1 MQLIKACKEL
11 LIQQPFY
18 GLFMLNLRKEIV
30 DNNHSVK
37 TAAVGLNGVN
47 FTLYV
52 NKTFWE
58 GLTDNE
64 QIAVLTH
71 EVMHICFFHLTDE
84 FKADN
89 PYNMNIAEDVS
100 INQLITGLPGG
111 CVTLQSL
118 SKILGKKLEPNRGS
132 WYYYREIEDFAKK
145 YPDKCMLGV
154 GVGDFKQIDDH
165 TMWPSDISEAE
176 RKLYENQIKS
186 KLKET
191 EAFINKQAGHIPGE
205 LKEILEKIKNNPP
218 VFNWRNYLRRV
229 VGDSISSD
237 LQLTRMRPSKR
248 LPDARGTRLKRKLN
262 ICVVIDTS
270 GSINMNNF
278 SDFMS
283 EINHIY
289 KTGVEITIVECD
301 TKITKI
307 CKFDKKSKFEFVG
320 RGGTDV
326 TDAISYYKEH
336 KEFSSCVIFTDGYL
350 SKFTFSTYK
359 NLIWIITSDGNK
371 SQKFPGITVLIP

>member
-37 TAAVGLNGVN
+37 TAAVGPNGVN

-145 YPDKCMLGV
+145 HPDKCMLGV

-176 RKLYENQIKS
+176 RKLYENQVKS

-248 LPDARGTRLKRKLN
+248 LPDARGTRLKRKPN

>member
-37 TAAVGLNGVN
+37 TAAVGPNGVN

-145 YPDKCMLGV
+145 HPDKCMLGV

-248 LPDARGTRLKRKLN
+248 LPDARGTRLKRKPN

>member
-37 TAAVGLNGVN
+37 TAAVGPNGVN

-145 YPDKCMLGV
+145 HPDKCMLGV
-154 GVGDFKQIDDH
+154 GVGEFKQIDDH

-176 RKLYENQIKS
+176 RKLYENQVKS

-248 LPDARGTRLKRKLN
+248 LPDARGTRLKRKPN

-320 RGGTDV
+320 RGGTDM

>member
-37 TAAVGLNGVN
+37 TAAVGPNGVN

-145 YPDKCMLGV
+145 HPDKCMLGV
-154 GVGDFKQIDDH
+154 GVGEFKQIDDH

-176 RKLYENQIKS
+176 RKLYENQVKS

-248 LPDARGTRLKRKLN
+248 LPDARGTRLKRKPN

>member
-30 DNNHSVK
+30 DSNHSVK
-37 TAAVGLNGVN
+37 TAAVGPNGVN

-100 INQLITGLPGG
+100 INQLITGLPSG

-118 SKILGKKLEPNRGS
+118 SKILSKKLEPNRGS

-145 YPDKCMLGV
+145 HPDKCMPGV

-176 RKLYENQIKS
+176 RKLYENQVKS

-248 LPDARGTRLKRKLN
+248 LPDARGTRLKRKPN

-320 RGGTDV
+320 RGGTDI
-326 TDAISYYKEH
+326 TDAISYYREH

>member
-30 DNNHSVK
+30 DNDHSVK
-37 TAAVGLNGVN
+37 TAAVGPNGVN

-71 EVMHICFFHLTDE
+71 KVMHICFFHLTDE

-145 YPDKCMLGV
+145 HPDKCMLGV

-176 RKLYENQIKS
+176 RKLYENQVKS

-248 LPDARGTRLKRKLN
+248 LPDARGTRLKRKPN

-320 RGGTDV
+320 RGGTDM

>member
-37 TAAVGLNGVN
+37 TAAVGPNGVN

-145 YPDKCMLGV
+145 HPDKCMLGV

-176 RKLYENQIKS
+176 RKLYENQVKS

-248 LPDARGTRLKRKLN
+248 LPDARGTRLKRKPN

-278 SDFMS
+278 SNFMS

-320 RGGTDV
+320 RGGTDM

>member
-37 TAAVGLNGVN
+37 TAAVGPNGVN

-71 EVMHICFFHLTDE
+71 EVMHICFFHLHDE

-145 YPDKCMLGV
+145 HPDKCMLGV

-176 RKLYENQIKS
+176 RKLYENQVKS

-205 LKEILEKIKNNPP
+205 LKEILKKIKNNPP

-248 LPDARGTRLKRKLN
+248 LPDARGTRLKRKPN

-320 RGGTDV
+320 RGGTDM

>member
-37 TAAVGLNGVN
+37 TAAVGPNGVN

-145 YPDKCMLGV
+145 HPDKCMLGV

-176 RKLYENQIKS
+176 RKLYENQVKS

-218 VFNWRNYLRRV
+218 VFNWRNYFRRV

-248 LPDARGTRLKRKLN
+248 LPDARGTRLKRKPN

>member
-37 TAAVGLNGVN
+37 TAAVGPNGVN

-145 YPDKCMLGV
+145 HPDKCMLGV

-176 RKLYENQIKS
+176 RKLYENQVKS

-248 LPDARGTRLKRKLN
+248 LPDARGTRLKRKPN

-320 RGGTDV
+320 RGGTDM

>member
-1 MQLIKACKEL
+1 
-11 LIQQPFY
+11 
-18 GLFMLNLRKEIV
+18 
-30 DNNHSVK
+30 
-37 TAAVGLNGVN
+37 
-47 FTLYV
+47 
-52 NKTFWE
+52 
-58 GLTDNE
+58 
-64 QIAVLTH
+64 
-71 EVMHICFFHLTDE
+71 MHICFFHLTDE

-145 YPDKCMLGV
+145 HPDKCMLGV

-248 LPDARGTRLKRKLN
+248 LPDARGTRLKRKPN

-289 KTGVEITIVECD
+289 KQ
-301 TKITKI
+301 
-307 CKFDKKSKFEFVG
+307 
-320 RGGTDV
+320 
-326 TDAISYYKEH
+326 A
-336 KEFSSCVIFTDGYL
+336 
-350 SKFTFSTYK
+350 
-359 NLIWIITSDGNK
+359 
-371 SQKFPGITVLIP
+371 

>member
-37 TAAVGLNGVN
+37 TAAVGPNGVN

-145 YPDKCMLGV
+145 HPDKCMLGV

-176 RKLYENQIKS
+176 RKLYENQVKS

-248 LPDARGTRLKRKLN
+248 LPDARGTRLKRKPN

-320 RGGTDV
+320 RGDTDV

>member
-37 TAAVGLNGVN
+37 TAAVGPNGVN

-145 YPDKCMLGV
+145 HPDKCMLGV

-248 LPDARGTRLKRKLN
+248 LPDARGTRLKRKQN

-320 RGGTDV
+320 RGDTDM

>member
-37 TAAVGLNGVN
+37 TAAVGPNGVN

-100 INQLITGLPGG
+100 INQLITRLPGG

-145 YPDKCMLGV
+145 HPDKCML

-176 RKLYENQIKS
+176 RKLYENQVKS

-248 LPDARGTRLKRKLN
+248 LPDARGTRLKRKPN

>member
-37 TAAVGLNGVN
+37 TAAVGPNGVN

-145 YPDKCMLGV
+145 HPDKCMLGV

-176 RKLYENQIKS
+176 RKLYENQVKS

-248 LPDARGTRLKRKLN
+248 LPDARGTRLKRKPN

-320 RGGTDV
+320 RRDTDI
-326 TDAISYYKEH
+326 TDAISYYREH

>member
-18 GLFMLNLRKEIV
+18 GLFMMNLRKEIV

-37 TAAVGLNGVN
+37 TAAVGPNGVN

-145 YPDKCMLGV
+145 HPDKCMLGV

-176 RKLYENQIKS
+176 RKLYENQVKS

-248 LPDARGTRLKRKLN
+248 LPDARGTRLKRKPN

-320 RGGTDV
+320 RGGTDM

>member
-37 TAAVGLNGVN
+37 TAAVGPNGVN

-145 YPDKCMLGV
+145 HPDKCMLGV

-176 RKLYENQIKS
+176 RKLYENQVKS

-248 LPDARGTRLKRKLN
+248 LPDARGTRLKRKPN

-320 RGGTDV
+320 RGGTDM

-371 SQKFPGITVLIP
+371 SQKFPEITVLIP

>member
-1 MQLIKACKEL
+1 MQLIKAAKEL
-11 LIQQPFY
+11 LILEPFY
-18 GLFMLNLRKEIV
+18 GFFLLGLRKEIV
-30 DNNHSVK
+30 DNDHPIK
-37 TAAVGLNGVN
+37 TAAVGPNGVS

-52 NKTFWE
+52 NNTFWNT
-58 GLTDNE
+58 LSNSE
-64 QIAVLTH
+64 QISVLKH
-71 EVMHICFFHLTDE
+71 ELMHICFFHLTDE

-145 YPDKCMLGV
+145 HPDKCMLGV

-248 LPDARGTRLKRKLN
+248 LPDARGTRLKRKPN

-320 RGGTDV
+320 RGGTDM

>member
-37 TAAVGLNGVN
+37 TAAVGPNGVN

-145 YPDKCMLGV
+145 HPDKCVLGV

-218 VFNWRNYLRRV
+218 VFNWRNYFRRV

-248 LPDARGTRLKRKLN
+248 LPDARGTRLKRKPN

>member
-1 MQLIKACKEL
+1 
-11 LIQQPFY
+11 
-18 GLFMLNLRKEIV
+18 
-30 DNNHSVK
+30 
-37 TAAVGLNGVN
+37 
-47 FTLYV
+47 
-52 NKTFWE
+52 
-58 GLTDNE
+58 
-64 QIAVLTH
+64 
-71 EVMHICFFHLTDE
+71 MHICFFHLTDE

-145 YPDKCMLGV
+145 HPDKCMLGV

-248 LPDARGTRLKRKLN
+248 LPDARGTRLKRKPN

-371 SQKFPGITVLIP
+371 SQKFPGITVLIPQ

>member
-37 TAAVGLNGVN
+37 TAAVGPNGVN

-145 YPDKCMLGV
+145 HPDKCMLGV

-176 RKLYENQIKS
+176 RKLYENQVKS

-248 LPDARGTRLKRKLN
+248 LPDARGIRLKRKPN

-320 RGGTDV
+320 RGGTDM

>member
-37 TAAVGLNGVN
+37 TAAVGPNGVN

-89 PYNMNIAEDVS
+89 PYNMNIAKDVS

-145 YPDKCMLGV
+145 HPDKCMLGV

-176 RKLYENQIKS
+176 RKLYENQVKS

-248 LPDARGTRLKRKLN
+248 LPDARGTRLKRKPN

>member
-37 TAAVGLNGVN
+37 TAAVGPNGVN

-111 CVTLQSL
+111 CVTLRSL

-145 YPDKCMLGV
+145 HPDKCMLGV

-176 RKLYENQIKS
+176 RKLYENQVKS

-248 LPDARGTRLKRKLN
+248 LPDARGTRLKRKPN

-320 RGGTDV
+320 RGGTDM

>member
-37 TAAVGLNGVN
+37 TAAVGPNGVN

-111 CVTLQSL
+111 CATLQSL

-145 YPDKCMLGV
+145 HPDKCMLGV

-176 RKLYENQIKS
+176 RKLYENQVKS

-248 LPDARGTRLKRKLN
+248 LPDARGTRLKRKPN

-320 RGGTDV
+320 RGGTDM

>member
-37 TAAVGLNGVN
+37 TAAVGPNGVN

-118 SKILGKKLEPNRGS
+118 SKILDKKLEPNRGS

-145 YPDKCMLGV
+145 HPDKCMLGV

-248 LPDARGTRLKRKLN
+248 LPDARGTRLKRKPN

>member
-11 LIQQPFY
+11 LTQQPFY

-37 TAAVGLNGVN
+37 TAAVGPNGVN

-145 YPDKCMLGV
+145 HPDKCMPGV

-176 RKLYENQIKS
+176 RKLYENQVKS

-248 LPDARGTRLKRKLN
+248 LPDARGTRLKRKPN

-320 RGGTDV
+320 RGGTDI

>member
-37 TAAVGLNGVN
+37 TAAVGPNGVN

-89 PYNMNIAEDVS
+89 PYNMNIAEDVY

-145 YPDKCMLGV
+145 HPDKCMLGV

-176 RKLYENQIKS
+176 RKLYENQVKS

-248 LPDARGTRLKRKLN
+248 LPDARGTRLKRKPN

>member
-37 TAAVGLNGVN
+37 TAAVGPNGVN

-145 YPDKCMLGV
+145 HPDKCMLGV

-176 RKLYENQIKS
+176 RKLYENQVKS

-248 LPDARGTRLKRKLN
+248 LPDARGTRLKRKPN

-320 RGGTDV
+320 RGGTDI
-326 TDAISYYKEH
+326 TDAISYYREH

>member
-37 TAAVGLNGVN
+37 TAAVGPNGVN

-145 YPDKCMLGV
+145 HPDKCMLGV

-176 RKLYENQIKS
+176 RKLYENQVKS

-237 LQLTRMRPSKR
+237 LQLARMRPSKR
-248 LPDARGTRLKRKLN
+248 LPDARGTRLKRKPN

>member
-37 TAAVGLNGVN
+37 TAAVGPNGVN

-145 YPDKCMLGV
+145 HPDKCMLGV

-176 RKLYENQIKS
+176 RKLYENQVKS

-237 LQLTRMRPSKR
+237 LQLTRMRQSKR
-248 LPDARGTRLKRKLN
+248 LPDARGTRLKRKPN

-307 CKFDKKSKFEFVG
+307 CKFDKRSKFEFVG
-320 RGGTDV
+320 RGGTDM